1 MFTRCEQ
8 GLVIDHVIIDDDL
21 GVCVWAVTVS
31 QNLTLNEILEEG
43 DVLQECKTQN
53 RKLVDL

>member
-21 GVCVWAVTVS
+21 GVCVGCDVS

>member
-1 MFTRCEQ
+1 MKMCF
-8 GLVIDHVIIDDDL
+8 DL
-21 GVCVWAVTVS
+21 SLICVCVCVCVCVGVGVGC
-31 QNLTLNEILEEG
+31 QNLTLGEILEEG